1 MEKIKRVTDPNEAY
15 CSTPSLCLLVHVSNE
30 LALKKWGQASGAS
43 HKNKEIHTRA
53 SSKHSLLASFDMP
66 VIVRISSTLKQRG
79 LKQVSKALLNWVETE
94 KSHINSSS
102 SGFESISDHDYLI
115 FVSSLHLPH
124 LKAKV
129 GTPPL
134 TEGTHAAHVCC
145 CF

>member
-1 MEKIKRVTDPNEAY
+1 
-15 CSTPSLCLLVHVSNE
+15 
-30 LALKKWGQASGAS
+30 
-43 HKNKEIHTRA
+43 
-53 SSKHSLLASFDMP
+53 MP

-115 FVSSLHLPH
+115 FVSSLHLSH

-134 TEGTHAAHVCC
+134 T
-145 CF
+145 